1 MRKARDSA
9 VVLHNLHLGFVNLYT
24 FLMSGPNDV
33 IATLGGKVDLVAS
46 DSQFG
51 ISTGENT
58 SIGSEGVQYADD
70 FYEGGEN
77 EDDSIYKGRFYAG
90 FKPGEIYT
98 GGSASAELF
107 RVNKDDVTSSVN
119 IDVEGRLG
127 YDANALSGSASA
139 VLSFS
144 KQTNEGPVTQATSV
158 SAGIFGN
165 FDNRDSYAGAYGGY
179 AEATFNRDTGITT
192 GRSAFLLADTN
203 GDFALGAALTGRYNR
218 PTDDENSRIR
228 YAEGR
233 FGVLV
238 NKYEYDSS
246 GVYAAGTLEV
256 DLKSGDSLHA
266 VFGAY
271 AGSDDG
277 LGVKAGLGND
287 INVLGLPVAVQAG
300 VTLGTTENNTD
311 LANFGNTGSSDV
323 GGFVSGRLK
332 M

>member
-1 MRKARDSA
+1 MRKPRDSC

-24 FLMSGPNDV
+24 YFMSGPNDV

-77 EDDSIYKGRFYAG
+77 EDDSIKGRFYAG
-90 FKPGEIYT
+90 VKPGEIYT

-119 IDVEGRLG
+119 IDVAGRLR
-127 YDANALSGSASA
+127 YDANDLSGTASA

-144 KQTNEGPVTQATSV
+144 EQTNEGPVTQATSV
-158 SAGIFGN
+158 SAGIVGN
-165 FDNRDSYAGAYGGY
+165 FNDRDSYAGVYGGY

-192 GRSAFLLADTN
+192 SRSAFLVADTN
-203 GDFALGAALTGRYNR
+203 GDFALNAELTGRYNR
-218 PTDDENSRIR
+218 PADDENNRIR

-233 FGVLV
+233 FGVSV
-238 NKYEYDSS
+238 NKYQYDSS

-311 LANFGNTGSSDV
+311 LTNFGNTDGSGV